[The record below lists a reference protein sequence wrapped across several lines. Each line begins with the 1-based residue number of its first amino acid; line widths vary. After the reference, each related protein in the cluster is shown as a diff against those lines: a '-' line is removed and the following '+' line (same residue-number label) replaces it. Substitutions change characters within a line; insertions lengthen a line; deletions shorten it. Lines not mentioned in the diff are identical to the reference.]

1 MGFIDRWAR
10 RCGLEQA
17 FFLRLLK
24 INRENLRD
32 WRQRLGTPNQ
42 HNGKVP
48 KAHQLLPEERTAILD
63 YYRVNSVE
71 GYRRLTYMMMD
82 EKVAFVSPATTYR
95 VLKGAGALKPRIKE
109 PSSKGK
115 GFKQPSEAHRH
126 WHIDIT
132 YLKIKGIFYYLTLV
146 LDGFS
151 RYIVGWSLRESMTER
166 DVEITVQQARE
177 AFPDAKPRII
187 SDRGSQFSSRDF
199 REFMR
204 LVGLTHTMTSPYYPQ
219 SNGKLERC
227 NKTIKTYL
235 RTAYLANVEE
245 AKKLIGEFVTC
256 YNTVRLNSS
265 IGYVA
270 PADKLAGADVK
281 IHAARD
287 LGLKAAAAERRNQA
301 AKTRLLSVPLSA

>member
-1 MGFIDRWAR
+1 MVEFIDKWSKRS
-10 RCGLEQA
+10 GLDQN
-17 FFLRLLK
+17 FFLALLK
-24 INRENLRD
+24 VSREHLRQ
-32 WRQRLGTPNQ
+32 WRQRIGAPNQ
-42 HNGKVP
+42 HNGKMP
-48 KAHQLLPEERTAILD
+48 KAHQLLPEERTAILN
-63 YYRVNSVE
+63 YYKNNSVE

-82 EKVAFVSPATTYR
+82 EGVAFVSPASTYR
-95 VLKGAGALKPRIKE
+95 VLKSAGVLKSRIHT

-115 GFKQPSEAHRH
+115 GFRQPGAPHRH

-151 RYIVGWSLRESMTER
+151 RYIVGWSLRESMTET
-166 DVEITVQQARE
+166 DVEITVQMARE
-177 AFPDAKPRII
+177 AFPGTTPRII

-227 NKTIKTYL
+227 NKTVKAFL
-235 RTAYLANVEE
+235 RTTYLANVDE
-245 AKKLIGEFVTC
+245 ARKFIEDFVEY
-256 YNTVRLNSS
+256 YNTIRLNSA

-270 PADKLAGADVK
+270 PADKLAGRAEAIQEK
-281 IHAARD
+281 RD
-287 LGLKAAAAERRNQA
+287 LGLSAAAAKRRECRSREDQ
-301 AKTRLLSVPLSA
+301 VPA

>member
-1 MGFIDRWAR
+1 VGFIDRWAR

-24 INRENLRD
+24 ISRENLRD

-132 YLKIKGIFYYLTLV
+132 YLKVRGIFYYLTLV

-151 RYIVGWSLRESMTER
+151 RYIVGWSLRESMTEM

-245 AKKLIGEFVTC
+245 AKKLIGEFVNY
-256 YNTVRLNSS
+256 YNTVRLNSA

-287 LGLKAAAAERRNQA
+287 LGLKTAAAERRNHA

>member
-1 MGFIDRWAR
+1 M
-10 RCGLEQA
+10 
-17 FFLRLLK
+17 K
-24 INRENLRD
+24 
-32 WRQRLGTPNQ
+32 
-42 HNGKVP
+42 
-48 KAHQLLPEERTAILD
+48 LPRST
-63 YYRVNSVE
+63 
-71 GYRRLTYMMMD
+71 
-82 EKVAFVSPATTYR
+82 
-95 VLKGAGALKPRIKE
+95 
-109 PSSKGK
+109 
-115 GFKQPSEAHRH
+115 QP
-126 WHIDIT
+126 
-132 YLKIKGIFYYLTLV
+132 YLKIKGVFYYLTLV

-151 RYIVGWSLRESMTER
+151 RYIVGWSLRESMTEM

-245 AKKLIGEFVTC
+245 AKKLIGEFVNY
-256 YNTVRLNSS
+256 YNTVRLNSA

-270 PADKLAGADVK
+270 PADKLAGADVE

-287 LGLKAAAAERRNQA
+287 LGLKAAAAERRNHA
-301 AKTRLLSVPLSA
+301 AKTRQLSVPLSA